1 MKRIVFLLI
10 FILISASVVQ
20 AQGRDMRRASRHL
33 NRGNL
38 DQAKEHLEAAMEYE
52 EALEDPEIWVTKA
65 QLYMEVAITQ
75 EPEYQ
80 QLADNPVDVAD
91 QALQKAVELDKD
103 NNFLIEIQQAKLFM
117 SELVF
122 NAGVEAYNHENW
134 GQASDYFLR
143 AYNISKSFDS
153 KDTTTLYNAALT
165 AEFNQDFE
173 QARDLYLELK
183 RLEYDQPF
191 VYSSLSSISLQL
203 GDTLKGTEFV
213 QEGRDRYPEN
223 LDLIFAEANIHI
235 FTGDVEEATR
245 VLDIAID
252 KDPENPGLYFAFG
265 ANYDKMAQDTLYS
278 KEDRE
283 FAFEQAV
290 EAYEKALELK
300 PDYFDA
306 MYNLGALHFNKG
318 LMLFEEAEE
327 RLRATQD
334 FAQYQEYEEEFR
346 EIWLEGQP
354 YLEQSKEMIDEDDP
368 SYRVVIISL
377 VELYARTNQ
386 PDKLKEIE
394 ELYLK
399 YFGDE
404 IEEQLQE

>member
-10 FILISASVVQ
+10 FILISATVVH
-20 AQGRDMRRASRHL
+20 AQGRDIRRANRQL

-38 DQAKEHLEAAMEYE
+38 DEAKEHIEAAMEYE
-52 EALEDPEIWVTKA
+52 EALEDPELWVVKA
-65 QLYMEVAITQ
+65 QLYMEIAITE

-80 QLADNPVDVAD
+80 QLAENPVDLAD
-91 QALQKAVELDKD
+91 HALQKAQELDKD
-103 NNFLIEIQQAKLFM
+103 NDFLIEIQQAMLFM

-122 NAGVEAYNHENW
+122 NAGVAAYNEEEW
-134 GQASDYFLR
+134 GTASDYFLR
-143 AYNISKSFDS
+143 AYDISKSFDS

-165 AEFNQDFE
+165 AEFGQDFE
-173 QARDLYLELK
+173 KARDLYLDLK
-183 RLEYDQPF
+183 RMEYDQPF
-191 VYSSLSSISLQL
+191 VYSSLSSISLHL
-203 GDTLKGTEFV
+203 GDTLKGTEYV
-213 QEGRDRYPEN
+213 QEGRDRYPDN

-245 VLDIAID
+245 VLDIAIE
-252 KDPENPGLYFAFG
+252 KDPDNPGLYFAFG

-278 KEDRE
+278 EEDRE

-290 EAYEKALELK
+290 QAYEKALELR

-306 MYNLGALHFNKG
+306 MYNLGALYFNKG
-318 LMLFEEAEE
+318 LMLFEDAEQ
-327 RLRATQD
+327 RLRKTQD
-334 FAQYQEYEEEFR
+334 FAQYQKDEEEFR
-346 EIWLEGQP
+346 EIWLEAQP
-354 YLEQSKEMIDEDDP
+354 YLEQAKDLIDEDDP
-368 SYRVVIISL
+368 SYRTVVISL

-399 YFGDE
+399 YFGGE
-404 IEEQLQE
+404 AE